1 MRLGDLPK
9 VTQKVAKCVLICHD
23 FSIPFSMTVHCQ
35 ICFLKWTFFIPWKS
49 GLRYYLVMICVF
61 KEINYWFIFSFIY
74 PISLYISHICNF
86 KKTPC
91 VSLWLLTQI
100 AQVDWAPVLVKEK
113 DEGTWNL
120 KSYKLILSAFFFM
133 LWFNK
138 RQLSS
143 VCIQFSSVAQSCT
156 TLCNPVNRS
165 TLGLPVRHQL
175 PEFTQTRV
183 HPIGDAIQPSHPLL
197 SPSPPAPNP
206 SQHQSLFQW
215 VNSSQELAK
224 VLEFQL

>member
-35 ICFLKWTFFIPWKS
+35 TCFLKWTFFILWKS
-49 GLRYYLVMICVF
+49 GLRCYLVMICVF

-91 VSLWLLTQI
+91 ISLWLLTQI
-100 AQVDWAPVLVKEK
+100 AQVDWAPVLVKDK
-113 DEGTWNL
+113 DEGIWNL
-120 KSYKLILSAFFFM
+120 QSYKLIVSAFFFICDSTKDSF
-133 LWFNK
+133 L
-138 RQLSS
+138 LYA
-143 VCIQFSSVAQSCT
+143 FSSVQSLSRVR
-156 TLCNPVNRS
+156 LCDPVNCS
-165 TLGLPVRHQL
+165 TPDLPVYHQL

-183 HPIGDAIQPSHPLL
+183 HPVGNAIQPSHPLL
-197 SPSPPAPNP
+197 SPSPPVPNP
-206 SQHQSLFQW
+206 SRHQSLFQW
-215 VNSSQELAK
+215 VNSSHEVVK